1 MFDTAT
7 FSASESSVRSPW
19 KNCLTRVYVQE
30 SFVVNLDRATRYLTV
45 LGELRSGHEFHEWLT
60 NDSWDIRV
68 IRGIRGCSF
77 VSKAHQIELYLFP
90 APFARPEIKRGCGHF
105 IDQGCGES
113 EFGEVDS
120 LDVVLT

>member
-1 MFDTAT
+1 MC
-7 FSASESSVRSPW
+7 R
-19 KNCLTRVYVQE
+19 RVLL
-30 SFVVNLDRATRYLTV
+30 SILMLTV
-45 LGELRSGHEFHEWLT
+45 LGKLRSGYEFHELHEWIT
-60 NDSWDIRV
+60 NDSWHIRV

-90 APFARPEIKRGCGHF
+90 APFARPEIKRGCGDF

-113 EFGEVDS
+113 EFGEVDG